1 MSYLKKII
9 KNSLKTRL
17 IIAFSTAL
25 ILLISGIYAYLFVL
39 NPNILID
46 HILNKQV
53 SFLIEDIK
61 TDPQGVPY
69 VFQSNSEE
77 GNWIY
82 SVLNKDIFYQIINKK
97 GEVVSSS
104 SKSFKAFS
112 PNNEPYNKDTTYFNF
127 NHENSLFY
135 ALNHKLP
142 LPFANYNLQVAT
154 SLRLLDVFQITNI
167 SPISK
172 TVLLVSLLSLLIVS
186 IAVIITIHFML
197 RPLRDASAVA
207 YKITPQNLQGRLSI
221 AKIPDE
227 LVPLISA
234 FNEAL
239 ARLEQ
244 GFKVQQEFLATA
256 AHELKTPL
264 TLIRGEVEMLE
275 KTDSK
280 NLILEDVD
288 HISRQINQLLHLAE
302 VRESH
307 NYSFQKIALVNV
319 VNDAANYLS
328 RIAKV
333 HEVSI
338 KIINNTKRVHLNAD
352 PSTLFILLKN
362 LIENAI
368 YHSPIGATI
377 DVTITDNALIV
388 RDHGQGIDEEHM
400 TLLFNRFWRAP
411 KQKINGAG
419 LGLAICMEVALIHRW
434 RITAHNTSPGA
445 SFVLDIS
452 SKEQR
457 ST

>member
-17 IIAFSTAL
+17 IIAFFTAL

-244 GFKVQQEFLATA
+244 GFKVQQEFLAT
-256 AHELKTPL
+256 
-264 TLIRGEVEMLE
+264 
-275 KTDSK
+275 
-280 NLILEDVD
+280 
-288 HISRQINQLLHLAE
+288 
-302 VRESH
+302 
-307 NYSFQKIALVNV
+307 
-319 VNDAANYLS
+319 
-328 RIAKV
+328 
-333 HEVSI
+333 
-338 KIINNTKRVHLNAD
+338 
-352 PSTLFILLKN
+352 
-362 LIENAI
+362 
-368 YHSPIGATI
+368 
-377 DVTITDNALIV
+377 
-388 RDHGQGIDEEHM
+388 
-400 TLLFNRFWRAP
+400 
-411 KQKINGAG
+411 
-419 LGLAICMEVALIHRW
+419 
-434 RITAHNTSPGA
+434 
-445 SFVLDIS
+445 
-452 SKEQR
+452 
-457 ST
+457 

>member
-1 MSYLKKII
+1 ML
-9 KNSLKTRL
+9 SLKNRFKHSLKYRL
-17 IIAFSTAL
+17 IITFFAAL
-25 ILLISGIYAYLFVL
+25 TLLISGIYSYLFVM
-39 NPNILID
+39 NPNLLID
-46 HILNKQV
+46 HILNEQAE
-53 SFLIEDIK
+53 FLIDEIYKNDMGAPELSIQK
-61 TDPQGVPY
+61 
-69 VFQSNSEE
+69 SNQDAHWV
-77 GNWIY
+77 WIY
-82 SVLNKDIFYQIINKK
+82 ETLNEDLFYQIVDPQ
-97 GEVVSSS
+97 GEVVSASTMQ
-104 SKSFKAFS
+104 KKAFV
-112 PNNEPYNKDTTYFNF
+112 PDNTPYNKYTSNF
-127 NHENSLFY
+127 TFTH
-135 ALNHKLP
+135 NHKLFYGLSKP
-142 LPFANYNLQVAT
+142 LKAAYTGYNIQVAT
-154 SLRLLDVFQITNI
+154 SLRLLEVFQITKR

-172 TVLLVSLLSLLIVS
+172 TVLLVSLLSLFIVS
-186 IAVIITIHFML
+186 FAVIITIHFML
-197 RPLRDASAVA
+197 RPLREASDIAS
-207 YKITPQNLQGRLSI
+207 KITPQNIQGRLSMV
-221 AKIPDE
+221 KMPSE
-227 LVPLISA
+227 LIPLISA

-239 ARLEQ
+239 ERLEQ

-264 TLIRGEVEMLE
+264 ALIRGEIEMLE

-302 VRESH
+302 VRELH
-307 NYSFQKIALVNV
+307 NYSFQEIALVNV

-338 KIINNTKRVHLNAD
+338 KIINNTKKVHLNAD

-368 YHSPIGATI
+368 YYSPIGATI
-377 DVTITDNALIV
+377 DVTITDNTLIV

-419 LGLAICMEVALIHRW
+419 LGLAICMEIALIHGW
-434 RITAHNTSPGA
+434 RISAHNTSPGA

-452 SKEQR
+452 SKE
-457 ST
+457 